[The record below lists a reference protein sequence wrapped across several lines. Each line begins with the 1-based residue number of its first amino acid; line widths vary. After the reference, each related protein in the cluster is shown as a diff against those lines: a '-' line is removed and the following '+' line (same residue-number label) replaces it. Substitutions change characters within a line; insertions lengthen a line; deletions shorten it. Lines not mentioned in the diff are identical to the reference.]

1 MAIRTFTLWLAARL
15 LMVLG
20 VVFTLMVITT
30 VGVAKHDT
38 TLASQVLWVV
48 LLSVLCYGGGVACYV
63 TRKLSPRAG

>member
-1 MAIRTFTLWLAARL
+1 MKDFTLWLSARL

-20 VVFTLMVITT
+20 VVFSLMIVTT

-48 LLSVLCYGGGVACYV
+48 LLSVICYGGGVACYV
-63 TRKLSPRAG
+63 TRNR